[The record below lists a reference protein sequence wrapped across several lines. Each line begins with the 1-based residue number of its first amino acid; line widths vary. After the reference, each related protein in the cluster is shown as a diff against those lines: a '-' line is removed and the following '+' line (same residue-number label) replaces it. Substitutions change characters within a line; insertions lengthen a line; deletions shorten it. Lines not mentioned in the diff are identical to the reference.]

1 MFAALVL
8 VHHVAAIEDLVA
20 KFERLVV
27 SLPVESFLLF
37 GMQFVLRHAT
47 GCMSARKCIDVG

>member
-1 MFAALVL
+1 MFAPLVL

-20 KFERLVV
+20 KLECLVV

-37 GMQFVLRHAT
+37 GMKLVLGHTTRGMGA
-47 GCMSARKCIDVG
+47 G

>member
-20 KFERLVV
+20 QLEGLVV
-27 SLPVESFLLF
+27 SLPVESFLLL
-37 GMQFVLRHAT
+37 GMKFVLGHTTRGMGA
-47 GCMSARKCIDVG
+47 G